1 MRYNWSIR
9 LQSSTSVIQRKTFR
23 SVVFILLII
32 FLKSM
37 LNPTIIVICL
47 FIQIFSLFAYIT
59 YLNALMDM
67 KYYKVNIFQLCK
79 MFLNVVFTIIKF
91 CIEFGLNPA
100 LTVICLFIYI
110 LFVCLFTY
118 LISIISCSLKL
129 EQITPPCQLC
139 HAYYKVSNILYQIL
153 EDFLNVVFILI
164 KFLIEF
170 GLNPALAVVCLFI
183 YKLFVCQFTY
193 FISIISCSLKLEQ
206 ITPPCQLCYA
216 YYKVSNIL
224 YQIVE
229 YVFK

>member
-1 MRYNWSIR
+1 MLIRRQTIVKSIY
-9 LQSSTSVIQRKTFR
+9 I
-23 SVVFILLII
+23 ILR
-32 FLKSM
+32 
-37 LNPTIIVICL
+37 
-47 FIQIFSLFAYIT
+47 
-59 YLNALMDM
+59 
-67 KYYKVNIFQLCK
+67 K
-79 MFLNVVFTIIKF
+79 MFLNVVFTIIII

-153 EDFLNVVFILI
+153 EDFLNVIFILI

-183 YKLFVCQFTY
+183 YILFVCLFTY
-193 FISIISCSLKLEQ
+193 FISIISQAQKLEQ
-206 ITPPCQLCYA
+206 ITPPCWPCHEYF
-216 YYKVSNIL
+216 KVSNIL
-224 YQIVE
+224 Y
-229 YVFK
+229 

>member
-1 MRYNWSIR
+1 MI
-9 LQSSTSVIQRKTFR
+9 
-23 SVVFILLII
+23 
-32 FLKSM
+32 
-37 LNPTIIVICL
+37 
-47 FIQIFSLFAYIT
+47 
-59 YLNALMDM
+59 
-67 KYYKVNIFQLCK
+67 
-79 MFLNVVFTIIKF
+79 LNVVFTIIKF

-183 YKLFVCQFTY
+183 YILFVCLFTY
-193 FISIISCSLKLEQ
+193 FISIISWTLKLEQ
-206 ITPPCQLCYA
+206 IIPPRYILKLVMMFFDNLLQNITNLKICKTQPTRRCYQLMLQGPSDY
-216 YYKVSNIL
+216 
-224 YQIVE
+224 
-229 YVFK
+229 